1 MNVLIVEDDATQL
14 EGIATII
21 LANFQ
26 NTHCIKV
33 KNYQNAID
41 IIDEK
46 LKDIDLIILDIDLDS
61 DDGRDGVDLG
71 SYVRNVPNHK
81 TTPILFITGY
91 PEEAARAVHNTNCF
105 DFLTKPLNKQELTAA
120 IRKLININLLSE
132 KPIRFRDVSGIY
144 YRPLPSQIKYIKAMH
159 RNIIVCTTEGEF
171 TSNSAPL
178 NKLIDELPASFIRCH
193 RSYIVNTTYIHA
205 FDRTNAYICLSGE
218 GTLRIPVSRKL
229 VNYISEIADN
239 V

>member
-1 MNVLIVEDDATQL
+1 MNVLIVDNEATQL

-21 LANFQ
+21 SANFQ

-41 IIDEK
+41 LIDEK
-46 LKDIDLIILDIDLDS
+46 SKDIDLIILDIDLDS
-61 DDGRDGVDLG
+61 DDGQDGVDLG
-71 SYVRNVPNHK
+71 SYVRNTPNHK

-105 DFLTKPLNKQELTAA
+105 DFLTKPLKEHELTAA
-120 IRKLININLLSE
+120 IRNLIKINLLSE

-144 YRPLPSQIKYIKAMH
+144 YRPLPSQIKYIKAAH

-178 NKLIDELPASFIRCH
+178 NEIANELPASFIRCH
-193 RSYIVNTTYIHA
+193 RSYIVNTEFIHA
-205 FDRTNAYICLSGE
+205 FDRTNAYICISGE

-229 VNYISEIADN
+229 VNYISEITDN
-239 V
+239 L